1 LQAISAARTNR
12 DFESS
17 NPKKYV
23 RDLNGTGWERPP
35 KTDSRQAIIF
45 KLDLV
50 VTYIKLNIRVPPLQ
64 FVFPPADLNKMVLDL
79 KAYNIAIVGAMI
91 GANIGPKYADPSM
104 T

>member
-1 LQAISAARTNR
+1 
-12 DFESS
+12 
-17 NPKKYV
+17 
-23 RDLNGTGWERPP
+23 
-35 KTDSRQAIIF
+35 
-45 KLDLV
+45 V